1 MLGVELI
8 KKTFENKS
16 PMNHELVK
24 KLVNSRIN
32 NRFNNMFSF
41 DWQYENAIKEL
52 TKLPKD
58 RQEEVSAI
66 LEKEL
71 ANFFNEV
78 KQDVLDIFKEVGLGE
93 KQAAVETEDS
103 SEESEAIGK
112 KEEGEAPEQAS
123 DEDDD
128 EHKTPAEYVVERKAG
143 EPIFNY

>member
-16 PMNHELVK
+16 PMNHELIK

-32 NRFNNMFSF
+32 NRFSNIFNF

-78 KQDVLDIFKEVGLGE
+78 KQDVLNIFKEVGLGE

>member
-24 KLVNSRIN
+24 KIINSKIS
-32 NRFNNMFSF
+32 NRFLNIFNF
-41 DWQYENAIKEL
+41 DWQYENTLREL
-52 TKLPKD
+52 AKLPKD

-71 ANFFNEV
+71 TNFFNEV
-78 KQDVLDIFKEVGLGE
+78 KQEVLDIFKEIGLGE

-123 DEDDD
+123 DKTDD